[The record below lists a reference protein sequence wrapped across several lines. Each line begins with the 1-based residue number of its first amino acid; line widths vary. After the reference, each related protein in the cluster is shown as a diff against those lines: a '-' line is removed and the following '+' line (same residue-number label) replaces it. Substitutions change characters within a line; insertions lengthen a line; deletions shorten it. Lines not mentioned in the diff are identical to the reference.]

1 VLSKALFCYLV
12 LINIL
17 AIAFCIYDKYAAKKR
32 LWRISENTLIAVSIL
47 GGSVMMLL
55 CMYLIRHKTKHK
67 KFMLGIPIIIILQ
80 AVCIWFLSFAIDKL
94 M

>member
-1 VLSKALFCYLV
+1 
-12 LINIL
+12 
-17 AIAFCIYDKYAAKKR
+17 
-32 LWRISENTLIAVSIL
+32 
-47 GGSVMMLL
+47 MMLL